1 MAFAPRLTVRPS
13 VRDLLKPSTRAGRWG
28 QGLGADTPP
37 AVPRDPDRGRC
48 PPASPRPAVLPAGS
62 LAQARCRG
70 RRIRGRA
77 SSRQACELPPS
88 GAQGEPSLA
97 AAAETAA
104 ALSLPPHPA
113 PCPEVLPGWGPSW
126 AIARQ
131 RRRRGYPPASRPS
144 RSRQPL
150 AAGVSGAWNVER
162 PCGPRASVRG
172 SPGQPARRPQ
182 IEPWCRRLEAELC
195 RGLTGYIVSSP

>member
-1 MAFAPRLTVRPS
+1 MICTHSFPKSEHAISKSPYLMWARNESPLIATVYM
-13 VRDLLKPSTRAGRWG
+13 
-28 QGLGADTPP
+28 
-37 AVPRDPDRGRC
+37 
-48 PPASPRPAVLPAGS
+48 
-62 LAQARCRG
+62 
-70 RRIRGRA
+70 
-77 SSRQACELPPS
+77 LPPS

-97 AAAETAA
+97 AAAETAAAETAA